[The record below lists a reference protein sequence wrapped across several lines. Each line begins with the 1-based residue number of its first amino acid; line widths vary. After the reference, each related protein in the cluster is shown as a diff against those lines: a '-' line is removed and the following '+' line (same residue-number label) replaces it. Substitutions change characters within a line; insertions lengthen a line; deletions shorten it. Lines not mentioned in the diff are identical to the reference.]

1 MRRGA
6 TIIEKCS
13 QRFLVVGVGVVLFVR
28 VFADS

>member
-6 TIIEKCS
+6 TIIEKWS
-13 QRFLVVGVGVVLFVR
+13 QRFLVVVGVVLFVR